1 MNPYIEINPRVCNGR
16 PVIAGTRIPV
26 SVILDQ
32 LADGASREEVRRKFP
47 GVTDEQ
53 ITAVLQYC
61 HALIEHTDIEP
72 LLVAP

>member
-1 MNPYIEINPRVCNGR
+1 M
-16 PVIAGTRIPV
+16 
-26 SVILDQ
+26 
-32 LADGASREEVRRKFP
+32 ADGASREEVSRKFP
-47 GVTDEQ
+47 GITDEQ